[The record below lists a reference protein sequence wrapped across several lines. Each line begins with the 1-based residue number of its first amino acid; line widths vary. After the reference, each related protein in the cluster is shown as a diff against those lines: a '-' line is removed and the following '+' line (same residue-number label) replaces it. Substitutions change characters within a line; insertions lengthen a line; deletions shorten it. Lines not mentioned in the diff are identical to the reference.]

1 MQTWYTYLKIKN
13 GGKVGECARKVD
25 LLSKDQFLERDEVVK
40 LGRNLASK
48 HFFHHVLY
56 EKIFKDGN
64 HVYHFMEHDT
74 VVSSK

>member
-1 MQTWYTYLKIKN
+1 M
-13 GGKVGECARKVD
+13 D
-25 LLSKDQFLERDEVVK
+25 LLSEDLLLERDEEVK
-40 LGRNLASK
+40 LGINLASK
-48 HFFHHVLY
+48 RFFHHVLY